1 MSYNQKNVFILQPKV
16 TSFRKVFH
24 YWLNHEEITFPF
36 LKDYEKLRSSFLGY
50 FFRVFCSDFIS
61 SSTHS
66 HMYSHVFH
74 LHWIKGIW
82 YNLFHPS
89 LFCWINDNWNW
100 GETLWLKKVGGK
112 DILGGDFLAGEEIP
126 RTPC

>member
-1 MSYNQKNVFILQPKV
+1 MYPPVF
-16 TSFRKVFH
+16 S
-24 YWLNHEEITFPF
+24 
-36 LKDYEKLRSSFLGY
+36 
-50 FFRVFCSDFIS
+50 
-61 SSTHS
+61 
-66 HMYSHVFH
+66 

-112 DILGGDFLAGEEIP
+112 DIWGDFLRGEETHKDTMLIKQASFYVYKKSNFTRP
-126 RTPC
+126 NKENDLDRGRYDQQSLQE